1 MSSKSSATK
10 RTATNMGTRA
20 CTNRLEPDD
29 NRLTRTKPADVLSLY
44 KMLYVTQH
52 LLKKHGV
59 IFWMS
64 GGTFLGAV
72 RHQGLIPWDDDA
84 DIEVFAADAPRI
96 AAFESEFRELGFST
110 CPHNCG
116 MKVFPTNGK
125 PIARV
130 EWLYPFLDIF
140 FVDGT
145 PVAEPHVAGEPDKL
159 SYAGEP
165 YREYYRNSCFRRSAV
180 FPLRDYPFADFTLP
194 GAHNYQLYLDTL
206 YGADWNQVA
215 FRSYD
220 HENEHDETPDQQQRV
235 AIKHRDPA
243 FPFLTQAEGF
253 PRLP

>member
-116 MKVFPTNGK
+116 MKSGVVIPLSGH
-125 PIARV
+125 
-130 EWLYPFLDIF
+130 IF
-140 FVDGT
+140 CGRYSRGGT
-145 PVAEPHVAGEPDKL
+145 P
-159 SYAGEP
+159 
-165 YREYYRNSCFRRSAV
+165 CCRRARQAQLCWGAV
-180 FPLRDYPFADFTLP
+180 PRVLP
-194 GAHNYQLYLDTL
+194 QQLL
-206 YGADWNQVA
+206 
-215 FRSYD
+215 
-220 HENEHDETPDQQQRV
+220 
-235 AIKHRDPA
+235 
-243 FPFLTQAEGF
+243 
-253 PRLP
+253 